1 MTNSEKII
9 ELLEMAKRLAEAEF
23 KSQVEF
29 TYKLKHPN
37 HKDQQFKEDLNQILD
52 E

>member
-1 MTNSEKII
+1 MTNSDKII
-9 ELLEMAKRLAEAEF
+9 ELLEMARELAEAEF

-37 HKDQQFKEDLNQILD
+37 HKDRQFKEDLNQILD